1 VRGRYGMKTIF
12 WEDMEY
18 ICQCGFIPWEKLA
31 GRTVLITGS
40 TGLVGF
46 HVAGALLHAS
56 KQRGLGI
63 RMLALARDRG
73 RAEHLYREFLPS
85 GELQFLV
92 GTVEHLPPIG
102 GQADYIVHGAAV
114 TASRQM
120 LEHPAETLWTTVQ
133 GTREMLELARAHK
146 AFGLAFLSSMEA
158 YGHQTAETPLSE
170 EAEACLSP
178 ANPRDSYPIGK
189 AMAESLCLAYA
200 KEYGVRTCCLRLSQ
214 VLGYVERDPG
224 PGGGNIIRQ
233 IQEAVR
239 EGRDIRLLT
248 KGGSRRT
255 HIYIRDAVSAIL
267 AALLDDRARG
277 IYNVADEASY
287 ASVHELC
294 EMAANGPGQGRIRV
308 ITEGRDLPQYPR
320 ENFLNLSSGKI
331 RELGWKPSVSMGEA
345 LQRMLDAAAGWNEE
359 TR

>member
-1 VRGRYGMKTIF
+1 MKTIF
-12 WEDMEY
+12 WEDMEH
-18 ICQCGFIPWEKLA
+18 ICRCGFIPWERLA
-31 GRTVLITGS
+31 GRTVLVTGS

-46 HVAGALLHAS
+46 HVTGALLYADKRH
-56 KQRGLGI
+56 GLGL
-63 RMLALARDRG
+63 RVLALARDRG

-92 GTVEHLPPIG
+92 GTVEHLPSIG
-102 GQADYIVHGAAV
+102 GSVDYIVHGAAV
-114 TASRQM
+114 TASREM
-120 LEHPAETLWTTVQ
+120 LEHPAGTLWTTVQ
-133 GTREMLELARAHK
+133 GTREVLELARAHK
-146 AFGLAFLSSMEA
+146 TLGLTFLSSMEV
-158 YGHQTAETPLSE
+158 YGHRTDEAPLSE
-170 EAEACLSP
+170 TAEARLSP

-224 PGGGNIIRQ
+224 PDEGNIVRQ
-233 IQEAVR
+233 ILESVR

-255 HIYIRDAVSAIL
+255 HVYIRDAVSAIL
-267 AALLDDRARG
+267 AALLNERAQG
-277 IYNVADEASY
+277 ICNVADETAY
-287 ASVHELC
+287 ASVHGLC

-320 ENFLNLSSGKI
+320 ESFLNLSSGKL
-331 RELGWKPSVSMGEA
+331 RGLGWKPSVSMGEA
-345 LQRMLDAAAGWNEE
+345 LMRMAGTFMNQTEE
-359 TR
+359 EG